1 MATVKVSVR
10 ALARDLVPV
19 DDDDDATT
27 SWRASS
33 TCDSPAFARAWTQ
46 GDVAS
51 DDGTTVRL
59 MDADGTHTVAVHR
72 ARATTT
78 TLAMGTYACARG
90 VVTRATRSTERC
102 ELADA
107 VVVGAE
113 GEGRREAWARE
124 VDESEAARAA
134 MGGAVCS

>member
-19 DDDDDATT
+19 DDDDATT

-33 TCDSPAFARAWTQ
+33 TCDSLAFARAWTQ

-59 MDADGTHTVAVHR
+59 TDGTHTVTVTR

-78 TLAMGTYACARG
+78 TLAMGSYACARG
-90 VVTRATRSTERC
+90 VVTRARRSTERC

-124 VDESEAARAA
+124 VDDSEAARAA
-134 MGGAVCS
+134 MGA